1 MRKGCVILK
10 KNKKLK
16 KKICLI
22 SSSGGHFEQLLCL
35 RPLSEK
41 NDVFIVTE
49 KTKYNKKDKKINH
62 FVMQVNRK
70 EPLFILKMFCIFIK
84 SLIIFLIERPDVIIS
99 TGVLAAIPML
109 FIGHFFKRKVIYIES
124 FAKITSPT
132 MTGKLVYKKHIADR
146 FYVQWESM
154 KEFYPDAIYLGGIY

>member
-1 MRKGCVILK
+1 MLENSKKRKK
-10 KNKKLK
+10 R

-35 RPLSEK
+35 RPLGEK
-41 NDVFIVTE
+41 NDIFIVTE

-62 FVMQVNRK
+62 YVMQVNRK
-70 EPLFILKMFCIFIK
+70 EPLFILKMFCIFVK
-84 SLIIFLIERPDVIIS
+84 SLIIYLVERPDVIIS
-99 TGVLAAIPML
+99 TGVLSAIPML
-109 FIGHFFKRKVIYIES
+109 MIGHFFKKKVIYIES

-132 MTGKLVYKKHIADR
+132 MTGKLIYKKHIADR

>member
-1 MRKGCVILK
+1 MKEK
-10 KNKKLK
+10 KN
-16 KKICLI
+16 KICLI

-49 KTKYNKKDKKINH
+49 KTKYNKKDKKIDH
-62 FVMQVNRK
+62 YVMQVNRK
-70 EPLFILKMFCIFIK
+70 EPLFLIKMLGIFIK
-84 SLIIFLIERPDVIIS
+84 SLVIFFIERPDVVIS
-99 TGVLAAIPML
+99 TGVLSAIPML
-109 FIGHFFKRKVIYIES
+109 MIGHFFKKKVIYIES

-132 MTGKLVYKKHIADR
+132 MTGKLIYKKHIADR

-154 KEFYPDAIYLGGIY
+154 KEFYPNAIYLGGIY